1 MKTLN
6 DVFPLW
12 ASGGGIFSALD
23 NYTVPWKNESTVNIQ
38 SLDLEYHGNVS
49 GQKTISPLVE
59 KMLSNGTLTS
69 ASVNML
75 CLAAISMYGII
86 WAKQWGILKASY
98 DPLQNHDLTE
108 TLTSDEK
115 VIEYGKRDTRT
126 DNLTHQKRGTDSTQ
140 SSGQDTRTDNLS
152 SREQGTVT
160 LTLNTTDTTTPNLT
174 STNDVGVYGFNSAT
188 AVNSDTS
195 TSHAT
200 GTNTETRTGTETT
213 GTDVTTTNTGTVQN
227 SGSASGQVSYDTT
240 ETDGG
245 TQQHVLSGQDIET
258 RNYSKSVTGMTGKTP
273 QEMLSADRDLWQW
286 IFFRD
291 VVFPDLNALLTIQ
304 IY

>member
-23 NYTVPWKNESTVNIQ
+23 NYTVPWKTESTVNVR

-49 GQKTISPLVE
+49 GQKNISPLVRNL
-59 KMLSNGTLTS
+59 LSDGTLTS
-69 ASVNML
+69 ASVNLL

-86 WAKQWGILKASY
+86 WAKQWGILKVSY
-98 DPLQNHDLTE
+98 NPLQNHDLTI

-213 GTDVTTTNTGTVQN
+213 GTDATTTNTGTVQN
-227 SGSASGQVSYDTT
+227 TGSYDTT

-258 RNYSKSVTGMTGKTP
+258 RNYTKHVTGMMRKTP

-286 IFFRD
+286 NFFRD